1 MIHKNI
7 VVAISLLASFA
18 EAQGQTQPAIINRIL
33 SKDPG
38 LTVYNRADKDK
49 YIVAA
54 VVDKQ
59 THISY
64 LISSYGQIT
73 DSVYVSPEDYLL
85 LEKKQTT
92 PFKHYNAICDKI
104 ASLTHIAKSQLR
116 KTGQIDPKWPY
127 ARLVSEQISTTK
139 GHSGSLQKIIRLDQF
154 ALPYLISKWM
164 INTPDPKYLS
174 ENTTRYDTKHNEAK
188 AGTMLKKKDTT
199 IYYNMDDFSAIHKAV
214 LDHNGSKIFYYKRN
228 EEVID
233 SLNIN
238 AQKIPALLKQKT
250 NIFFLY
256 RAWLELQ
263 KMNIDEEIKQLQV
276 ETGRT
281 APHKNQFTNT
291 PSATPQLL
299 AAAQKESL
307 AINERI
313 NRTETPEDKTMATM
327 LYHSLQGAT
336 PNMAVLDAL
345 GAGYTST
352 MQRGNKKYELIDHR
366 GNVLVVVSDRKLGI
380 DDGVYQTVCYPCF
393 PGIVCPPCEYNHIDL
408 NPDGQVDYYVADV
421 VSAADNYSF
430 GMAMPNRTYQPG
442 QYRYSINGQEKSD
455 EINANLT
462 TALFWEYD
470 SRVGRRWNVDPV
482 LKDGESPYSTFSNN
496 PVLRTDPNGDSDS
509 VPKTIYAGLFPNYIH
524 KKAPTTPGFSLTI
537 GTTGGP
543 WGGDKHTTIVSI
555 YGDKT
560 YYNSNPW
567 GVCASGKPKFL
578 PDEPNSF
585 VQMQFRVGGKKSN
598 KQVGITWYKQKFN
611 DNDNGFGY
619 EAPTAIQFSF
629 GFTKKLGQIGDKIEL
644 IGNFS
649 FGGGV
654 LVGMPRNSMNEAIT
668 FDTKNLFG
676 SKYSVI
682 GTSQSFIARV
692 DAKIVKHF
700 ALFVAG
706 SITNMQTNDQKPST
720 GILKGESIGSFGL
733 MAGIN
738 FNLARRKK

>member
-1 MIHKNI
+1 MIYKTL
-7 VVAISLLASFA
+7 VVAISLLACLAS
-18 EAQGQTQPAIINRIL
+18 AQGQTQPAIINRII

-73 DSVYVSPEDYLL
+73 DSVFVSPEDYIL
-85 LEKKQTT
+85 LEKKRTT
-92 PFKHYNAICDKI
+92 PFKHYDAICDKI

-116 KTGQIDPKWPY
+116 KTGQIDPKWSF

-154 ALPYLISKWM
+154 ALPYLISKWI
-164 INTPDPKYLS
+164 INTPNPKYLP
-174 ENTTRYDTKHNEAK
+174 ENTTRYYTKHNEAK

-238 AQKIPALLKQKT
+238 AQKIPALLNQKT

-263 KMNIDEEIKQLQV
+263 KINIDEEIKQLQA
-276 ETGRT
+276 ETRRT
-281 APHKNQFTNT
+281 TPHKNQFANA
-291 PSATPQLL
+291 PATIPQLL
-299 AAAQKESL
+299 VAAQKESL

-313 NRTETPEDKTMATM
+313 NRIETPDDQTMATM

-345 GAGYTST
+345 GAGYTSS

-380 DDGVYQTVCYPCF
+380 DDGVYQMQCYPCF
-393 PGIVCPPCEYNHIDL
+393 PGIVCPPCEYNHVDF
-408 NPDGQVDYYVADV
+408 NPDGLVDYYVADV

-455 EINANLT
+455 EINTNLT

-524 KKAPTTPGFSLTI
+524 KKAPTTPGFSFTI

-543 WGGDKHTTIVSI
+543 WGENKATSIFSI
-555 YGDKT
+555 YGSRIH
-560 YYNSNPW
+560 YNSNPW
-567 GVCASGKPKFL
+567 GVTEAGNPKFQ

-598 KQVGITWYKQKFN
+598 KQVGINWYKQKFH
-611 DNDNGFGY
+611 DGPDGFGY
-619 EAPTAIQFSF
+619 EAPTAIQVSF
-629 GFTKKLGQIGDKIEL
+629 GFTKDLGRIGNKIKLD
-644 IGNFS
+644 GNFS
-649 FGGGV
+649 FGVGMT
-654 LVGMPRNSMNEAIT
+654 VGMPRNELDKTIT
-668 FDTKNLFG
+668 FDTKNLLG
-676 SKYSVI
+676 TDYSII
-682 GTSQSFIARV
+682 GNSQSFIARV
-692 DAKIVKHF
+692 DAKIVKHL

-706 SITNMQTNDQKPST
+706 SITNTQTNDQKPST
-720 GILKGESIGSFGL
+720 GIFKGESVGSFAL

-738 FNLARRKK
+738 FNLARRKR